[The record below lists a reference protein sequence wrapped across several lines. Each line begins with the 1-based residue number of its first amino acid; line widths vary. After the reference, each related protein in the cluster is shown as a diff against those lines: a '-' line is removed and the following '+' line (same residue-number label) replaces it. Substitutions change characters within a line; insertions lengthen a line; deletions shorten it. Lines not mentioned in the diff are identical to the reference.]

1 MRNEKTVKLE
11 DFRISY
17 EQAESD
23 ANTKFNHKFIVERAV
38 IADRKEKPKRMIIVF
53 IATIAGFVL
62 SVFSLL
68 LFEKYKELS
77 K

>member
-1 MRNEKTVKLE
+1 VKLE

-23 ANTKFNHKFIVERAV
+23 ANAKFNHKFIVERAV
-38 IADRKEKPKRMIIVF
+38 VADKKEKPKRMLIVF
-53 IATIAGFVL
+53 IATISGFVL
-62 SVFSLL
+62 AVFGMLL
-68 LFEKYKELS
+68 VEKYKELS